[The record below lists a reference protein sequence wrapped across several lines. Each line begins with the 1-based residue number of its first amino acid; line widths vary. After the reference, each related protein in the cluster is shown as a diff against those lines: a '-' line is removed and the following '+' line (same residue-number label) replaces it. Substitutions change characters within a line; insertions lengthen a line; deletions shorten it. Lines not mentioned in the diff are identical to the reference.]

1 MKQQMVLTHQNTVLR
16 EAEKK
21 LTGPQKTSMLC
32 FYETIRTSINIVDT
46 TF

>member
-1 MKQQMVLTHQNTVLR
+1 MKQQMVLTHQNTVLW

-21 LTGPQKTSMLC
+21 LTGPQKTSMLR
-32 FYETIRTSINIVDT
+32 FYETITTSKNVVNT